1 MAKIAVFDSGW
12 GGDICAEYLSLELGV
27 FQIDRI
33 IDWKNFP
40 YSYRTPVKIR
50 SLVRS
55 ALKPHIGKYDVI
67 VISNS
72 VASLHALKYI
82 KEKYS
87 EQKFVGMPFLID
99 AVKTLKTSKVMVLS
113 TSSVLFSRE
122 YRKIL
127 DKRRGMAEYTIVTCD
142 GWLEKIDSREFTIDD
157 VAEKMKN
164 FETPDIVLL
173 ECTQLLRVKKLIE
186 GYFGWRAQVI
196 DANTLLLRDVCRA
209 IKISNSTGKKLP
221 SVFRKVGGRE

>member
-27 FQIDRI
+27 FQVDRI

-82 KEKYS
+82 KEKIFRA
-87 EQKFVGMPFLID
+87 KICWD
-99 AVKTLKTSKVMVLS
+99 AV
-113 TSSVLFSRE
+113 F
-122 YRKIL
+122 
-127 DKRRGMAEYTIVTCD
+127 
-142 GWLEKIDSREFTIDD
+142 
-157 VAEKMKN
+157 N
-164 FETPDIVLL
+164 
-173 ECTQLLRVKKLIE
+173 
-186 GYFGWRAQVI
+186 
-196 DANTLLLRDVCRA
+196 
-209 IKISNSTGKKLP
+209 
-221 SVFRKVGGRE
+221 